1 MSFSRTASGIAA
13 RYLFNYARHHTDIS
27 FRIIRQHP
35 RLKKKPKF
43 SWVGGLKELR
53 DQYTSVELQKK
64 ALEWR
69 D

>member
-13 RYLFNYARHHTDIS
+13 RYLFDYARDYTDIS
-27 FRIIRQHP
+27 YRIIRQDP
-35 RLKKKPKF
+35 LLKKKPKLDW
-43 SWVGGLKELR
+43 SGGLKELR

>member
-1 MSFSRTASGIAA
+1 MLFSRTASGVAA
-13 RYLFNYARHHTDIS
+13 RYLFDYARDLTDIS
-27 FRIIRQHP
+27 YHIIRQDP

-43 SWVGGLKELR
+43 DWIGGLEELR

>member
-1 MSFSRTASGIAA
+1 MLFSRTASGVAA
-13 RYLFNYARHHTDIS
+13 RYLFDYARDRADIS
-27 FRIIRQHP
+27 YRIIRQDP

-43 SWVGGLKELR
+43 DWIGGLEDLR
-53 DQYTSVELQKK
+53 NQYTSVELQKK